1 MKRKDYRKPT
11 MRVVNLHRQCHI
23 LASSGVESTR
33 KGYGAAQESTWGD
46 EE

>member
-1 MKRKDYRKPT
+1 MKRNDYSKPT
-11 MRVVNLHRQCHI
+11 IRVVKLQHKCHI
-23 LASSGVESTR
+23 LAGSGVESMR